1 MAFKSSL
8 IGLGTHPALATYM
21 CEGDVDNTVTAT
33 GSSSQANS
41 YAITKAFTV
50 VTTTAANTGVRLPSF
65 LTAGDEGVIQ
75 NNGASTLFVYPPVGG
90 VINGGSANAKVDV
103 ATLKG
108 ARFKCIDALNFAVI
122 VGA

>member
-8 IGLGTHPALATYM
+8 TGLGMAPALATHS

-33 GSSSQANS
+33 GSTSQANS
-41 YAITKAFTV
+41 YAITKPFTIF
-50 VTTTAANTGVRLPSF
+50 TTVGANTGGRLPSF

-75 NNGASTLFVYPPVGG
+75 NNGASTLFLYPPVGG
-90 VINGGSANAKVDV
+90 IINGGSSNAKVDV

-108 ARFKCIDALNFAVI
+108 ARFKCIDSLNFAVI